1 MTLAE
6 ATIILFNVDDD
17 DAAAESNVAD
27 DVDGDA
33 ADDDDYADD
42 DDGDEVEMRVGDLG
56 RGHDHSLGS
65 QCHTCTCLLLPHPL
79 IGKLL

>member
-42 DDGDEVEMRVGDLG
+42 DHGDEVEMRVGDLG
-56 RGHDHSLGS
+56 RGHDHSLSS
-65 QCHTCTCLLLPHPL
+65 QCHTCSCLLLPHPL